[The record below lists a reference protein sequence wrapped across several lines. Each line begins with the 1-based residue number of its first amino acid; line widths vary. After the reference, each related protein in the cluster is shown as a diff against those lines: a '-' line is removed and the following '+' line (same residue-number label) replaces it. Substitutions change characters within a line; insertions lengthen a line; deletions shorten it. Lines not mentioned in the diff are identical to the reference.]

1 MCMCRI
7 NLWLIFSETFAA
19 AAGGGET
26 CLMCNQRDVFLP
38 AGSRPSV
45 RRHMMHVLHLPNLPQ
60 IIADFSSCFLFSGW
74 NSSLWPVWGFD
85 LQDFCADVQCAGV
98 WWWWWW
104 CEWCGESA
112 QAAATLWCET
122 ARLLPAR
129 REEGKEW
136 KMWIEH

>member
-1 MCMCRI
+1 MCRI

-45 RRHMMHVLHLPNLPQ
+45 RRHMMHVLHLPNLRSLLTFPP
-60 IIADFSSCFLFSGW
+60 AFFSQDGIPLSGC
-74 NSSLWPVWGFD
+74 VWGFD
-85 LQDFCADVQCAGV
+85 LQDFCADVQCAG
-98 WWWWWW
+98 
-104 CEWCGESA
+104 CGGGGGGVSGVGKVHR
-112 QAAATLWCET
+112 
-122 ARLLPAR
+122 RLLHSGVRLPACCR
-129 REEGKEW
+129 PDERTGKEW

>member
-45 RRHMMHVLHLPNLPQ
+45 RRHMMHVLHLPNLRSLLTFPP
-60 IIADFSSCFLFSGW
+60 AFFSQDGTPLSG
-74 NSSLWPVWGFD
+74 
-85 LQDFCADVQCAGV
+85 QCGV
-98 WWWWWW
+98 LI
-104 CEWCGESA
+104 CKIFVLRCNVPGVVVVVVV
-112 QAAATLWCET
+112 
-122 ARLLPAR
+122 
-129 REEGKEW
+129 
-136 KMWIEH
+136 